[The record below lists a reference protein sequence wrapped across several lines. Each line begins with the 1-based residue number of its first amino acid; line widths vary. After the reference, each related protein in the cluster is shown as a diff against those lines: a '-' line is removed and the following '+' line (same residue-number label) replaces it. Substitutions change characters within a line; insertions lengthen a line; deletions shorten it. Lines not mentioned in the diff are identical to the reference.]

1 MVMKKFLFIVL
12 MAIALTLT
20 FQIHEVKAYNYDV
33 GVYPESGLRAYLMT
47 ETVSRYNGGFRCTV
61 VCYPSRRPYYIDYEF
76 WLSNGTFYFRN
87 SDGYETRVSSYT
99 PVESNVC
106 RYVL

>member
-1 MVMKKFLFIVL
+1 MSIIIAVIFLSGQNNAVG
-12 MAIALTLT
+12 
-20 FQIHEVKAYNYDV
+20 AYNYDV

-47 ETVSRYNGGFRCTV
+47 ETVSRYYGGFRCTV

-99 PVESNVC
+99 PVESKVC